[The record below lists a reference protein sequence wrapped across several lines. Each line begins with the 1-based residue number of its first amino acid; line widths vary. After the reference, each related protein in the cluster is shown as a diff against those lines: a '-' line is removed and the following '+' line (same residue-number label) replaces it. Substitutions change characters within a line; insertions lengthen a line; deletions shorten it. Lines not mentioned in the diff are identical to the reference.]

1 MRKKAQKK
9 TSKMWDLLIP
19 LLLIICVMPLLVH
32 LAVYSCGYSGYDWY
46 STDDILTDFYCYY
59 KSYFLDIVA
68 FFALI
73 ILAFRLSLYREKTKS
88 VKWFYPLFLYAGFVI
103 LSTIFSRNR
112 AASIQGNFESFES
125 CLVLIA
131 YLVMAFYAYQ
141 MMEEE
146 QDYRIIWY
154 GILAITGIFG
164 IIGLFQVFHC
174 DLMNFTWV
182 QKLLMSAEE
191 YELYGGEIGDTFSGN
206 NVYLSLYNP
215 NYAGIV
221 LSMLF
226 AIVFVMFLTEEN
238 RKQKIIYGVVS
249 VLLLILTWYTYS
261 RASLIT
267 LVLTMILA
275 EIFLKSSGQKKKVW
289 YIPVGIFVLV
299 ISLIGI
305 DAANGGKYLSRMIDA
320 DSREPLQSIITSTD
334 GIKISYDDTDYII
347 WIEGQQ
353 LCSRNETTGEVMQVE
368 NGEELSLPMEEDA
381 KAVYLQEEQSEI
393 LLYLAET
400 TLTFI
405 KENDN
410 YYYQSYPGKL
420 CAMTEVASVDFHGL
434 EYLGSARGYIWSRT
448 LPLLK
453 DYLLI
458 GSGPDTFAESFPQE
472 DYAGKI
478 VYADNPNMVIEKAH
492 NDYLTK
498 WVQTGGVSVICMVV
512 FYILLIVTG
521 RKTFRKIKI
530 DSIRMRLGLGCYLAC
545 ISYMVANFF
554 NDSTVQTS
562 PLFWVFAGIALS
574 CNI

>member
-1 MRKKAQKK
+1 MKKKAQKK

-32 LAVYSCGYSGYDWY
+32 LAVYSCGYSQYDWY
-46 STDDILTDFYCYY
+46 STNDILTDFYCYY

-68 FFALI
+68 VFALI
-73 ILAFRLSLYREKTKS
+73 ILVFSFGLYRDRIKPL
-88 VKWFYPLFLYAGFVI
+88 KWFYPLFIYAGFVI
-103 LSTIFSRNR
+103 LSTIFSKNR

-131 YLVMAFYAYQ
+131 YLILALYAYQ

-146 QDYRIIWY
+146 QDYLIIWY
-154 GILAITGIFG
+154 GILVITGIFG

-174 DLMNFTWV
+174 DLMNLTWV
-182 QKLLMSAEE
+182 QKLLMSAED
-191 YELYGGEIGDTFSGN
+191 YETYGGEIGDTFSGN

-226 AIVFVMFLTEEN
+226 AIVFVMFLTEVKM
-238 RKQKIIYGVVS
+238 RQKIIYGAAS
-249 VLLLILTWYTYS
+249 ALLLVLTWYTYS
-261 RASLIT
+261 RASLLT
-267 LVLTMILA
+267 LILTIVLA
-275 EIFLKSSGQKKKVW
+275 GIFLRPSRQGRKIW
-289 YIPVGIFVLV
+289 YIPVGIIVLG
-299 ISLIGI
+299 LILI
-305 DAANGGKYLSRMIDA
+305 AFDAAGGGKYLSRMIDVN
-320 DSREPLQSIITSTD
+320 DREPLSSMVTSPE
-334 GIKISYDDTDYII
+334 GIRICYDDVDYLI
-347 WIEGQQ
+347 WMEEQQ
-353 LCSRNETTGEVMQVE
+353 IWCRNETTGEE
-368 NGEELSLPMEEDA
+368 IRAAEGEVLSLPMEEGA
-381 KAVYLQEEQSEI
+381 KAVCLQEEQPEFMI
-393 LLYLAET
+393 YLAET

-405 KENDN
+405 QEDGN
-410 YYYQSYPGKL
+410 YYYQNFPGKVST
-420 CAMTEVASVDFHGL
+420 MTEVASVDFHEL

-478 VYADNPNMVIEKAH
+478 VYADDPNTIIEKAH

-498 WVQTGGVSVICMVV
+498 WVQTGGISVICIIL
-512 FYILLIVTG
+512 FYIIFTVTG
-521 RKTFRKIKI
+521 SKTYYKGRLA
-530 DSIRMRLGLGCYLAC
+530 STRMRLGFGCYLAC
-545 ISYMVANFF
+545 ISYIIASLF

-562 PLFWVFAGIALS
+562 PFFWIFAGVALS
-574 CNI
+574 TL